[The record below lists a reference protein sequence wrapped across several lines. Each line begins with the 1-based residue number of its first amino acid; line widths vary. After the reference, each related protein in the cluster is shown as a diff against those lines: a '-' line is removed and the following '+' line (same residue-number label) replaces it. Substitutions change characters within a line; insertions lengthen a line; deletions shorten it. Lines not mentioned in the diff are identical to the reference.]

1 MLKKTLFPLL
11 LVSLMAA
18 CGKKEEAPAPA
29 PAPAPAEAPATAPAP
44 APAAAPA
51 ADASAATGAAA
62 ASTTSTTTAAAGG
75 GDLAEGEKVFK
86 GTCAMCHQTGAGGA
100 PVVGNKG
107 DWAPRIAQGKD
118 TLYTHAINGFTG
130 PKGTMPPKGANAS
143 LSDAQVKSAVDYMV
157 SKAQ

>member
-29 PAPAPAEAPATAPAP
+29 PAPAPAAAPATTAPAP
-44 APAAAPA
+44 TPSAAATTPSAPA
-51 ADASAATGAAA
+51 ADAAA
-62 ASTTSTTTAAAGG
+62 TTTAAAGG
-75 GDLAEGEKVFK
+75 GDAAQGEKVFK

-100 PVVGNKG
+100 PVVGNKA

-130 PKGTMPPKGANAS
+130 QKGTMPPKGANAS
-143 LSDAQVKSAVDYMV
+143 LADADVKAAVDYMV

>member
-1 MLKKTLFPLL
+1 MLKKTLVPLL

-18 CGKKEEAPAPA
+18 CSKKEEAPAPA
-29 PAPAPAEAPATAPAP
+29 PAPAPAVAPSTAPAPAPEPAPAP
-44 APAAAPA
+44 APAAAS
-51 ADASAATGAAA
+51 SAAT
-62 ASTTSTTTAAAGG
+62 TTAAAAGG
-75 GDLAEGEKVFK
+75 GDAAQGEKVFK

-130 PKGTMPPKGANAS
+130 QKGTMPPKGANAS
-143 LSDAQVKSAVDYMV
+143 LADADVKAAVDYMV

>member
-1 MLKKTLFPLL
+1 MGRSMLKKILFPLL

-18 CGKKEEAPAPA
+18 CSKKEEAPAPA
-29 PAPAPAEAPATAPAP
+29 PAPAAAPSPAPAP
-44 APAAAPA
+44 APAPADTSSAAPA
-51 ADASAATGAAA
+51 AASSGAA
-62 ASTTSTTTAAAGG
+62 TTTAAAGG
-75 GDLAEGEKVFK
+75 SDAAQGEKVFK

-100 PVVGNKG
+100 PVVGSKP

-130 PKGTMPPKGANAS
+130 QKGTMPPKGANAS
-143 LSDAQVKSAVDYMV
+143 LADADVKAAVDYMV

>member
-1 MLKKTLFPLL
+1 MGRSMLKKILFPLL

-18 CGKKEEAPAPA
+18 CSKKEEAPAPA
-29 PAPAPAEAPATAPAP
+29 PAPAAAPSPAP
-44 APAAAPA
+44 APADTSSAAPA
-51 ADASAATGAAA
+51 AASSGAATA
-62 ASTTSTTTAAAGG
+62 TAAAGG
-75 GDLAEGEKVFK
+75 GDAAQGEKVFK

-130 PKGTMPPKGANAS
+130 QKGTMPPKGANAS
-143 LSDAQVKSAVDYMV
+143 LADADVKAAVDYMV
-157 SKAQ
+157 SRAQ